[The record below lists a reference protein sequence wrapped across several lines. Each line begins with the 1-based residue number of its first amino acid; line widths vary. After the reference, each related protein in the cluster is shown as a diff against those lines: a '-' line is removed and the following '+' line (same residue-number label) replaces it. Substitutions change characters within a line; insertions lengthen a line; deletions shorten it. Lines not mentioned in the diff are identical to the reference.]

1 MSRESDRIDV
11 RIDSL
16 RTDRLPAT
24 LVSSDGYHCEVWRC
38 SGSVRRDGRSQPRD
52 VVIKVP
58 RQAFSAA
65 EVRVMQREHRRL
77 RESLGDIVPPTLY
90 VVARIDGEPS
100 VVALAPTISR
110 WFDIANP
117 AHEAEA
123 RPLLQ
128 RMPRARSALAQF
140 IDVAEDW
147 YRREER
153 VIDLYGLDNL
163 VLDRNRHLHYID
175 SFGVFFHADV
185 LNALPDP
192 DPGLAERIDLSR
204 RRLDYL
210 RDLLA

>member
-1 MSRESDRIDV
+1 MSRADDRIDA
-11 RIDSL
+11 RIEAL

-38 SGSVRRDGRSQPRD
+38 SGSVLRAGERQARDI
-52 VVIKVP
+52 VIKVP
-58 RQAFSAA
+58 RASFSRA
-65 EVRVMQREHRRL
+65 EVRVMRREHDRL
-77 RESLGDIVPPTLY
+77 RAALGDIVPPTLF
-90 VVARIDGEPS
+90 VLARIDGEPS

-117 AHEAEA
+117 ANEAEA
-123 RPLLQ
+123 RPLLE
-128 RMPRARSALAQF
+128 RMPRARAALARF
-140 IDVAEDW
+140 IEAAEDW
-147 YRREER
+147 YRREDR

-192 DPGLAERIDLSR
+192 DPGLAERIALSR
-204 RRLDYL
+204 WRLEYL
-210 RDLLA
+210 QDLLA

>member
-1 MSRESDRIDV
+1 MSRDDDRIDA
-11 RIDSL
+11 RIEAL

-24 LVSSDGYHCEVWRC
+24 LVSNDGYHCEVWRC
-38 SGSVRRDGRSQPRD
+38 SGSVVRDGERQARD

-58 RQAFSAA
+58 RTPFTRA
-65 EVRVMQREHRRL
+65 EVRVMRREHDRL
-77 RESLGDIVPPTLY
+77 RATLGDIVPPTLY
-90 VVARIDGEPS
+90 VVACIDDTTS

-117 AHEAEA
+117 ANEAEA
-123 RPLLQ
+123 RPLLA
-128 RMPRARSALAQF
+128 RIPRARDALERF
-140 IDVAEDW
+140 IEAAEDW
-147 YRREER
+147 YRREDR

-192 DPGLAERIDLSR
+192 DPGLAERISLSR
-204 RRLDYL
+204 RRLEYL